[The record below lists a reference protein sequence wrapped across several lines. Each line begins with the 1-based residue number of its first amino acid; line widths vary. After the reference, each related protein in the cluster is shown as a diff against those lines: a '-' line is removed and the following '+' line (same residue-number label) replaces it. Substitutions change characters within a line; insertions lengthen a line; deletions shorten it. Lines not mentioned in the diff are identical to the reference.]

1 MTPSPD
7 ATHLPEP
14 GAHGAMMETME
25 RAAVRRWIDGY
36 EQAWRSVGTD
46 DLSRLFV
53 PDATY
58 LVSPWARPVEGL
70 AAISELWESERD
82 GADEPF
88 TMAGE
93 IVAVDGN
100 MAVVRVAVSY
110 GRPDGGQWRDL
121 WVLRFD
127 DEGRCVAFEE
137 WPFAPG
143 QDDGHDGPPPDGGP
157 D

>member
-1 MTPSPD
+1 
-7 ATHLPEP
+7 
-14 GAHGAMMETME
+14 MMATME
-25 RAAVRRWIDGY
+25 RAVAQQWVEEY
-36 EQAWRSVGTD
+36 ERIWRTAGTD
-46 DLSRLFV
+46 DLSRLFS

-88 TMAGE
+88 DMTSE
-93 IVAVDGN
+93 IVAVDGDT
-100 MAVVRVAVSY
+100 AVVRVAVSY
-110 GRPDGGQWRDL
+110 GQPDGRRWRDL

-127 DEGRCVAFEE
+127 EDGRCVAFEE

-143 QDDGHDGPPPDGGP
+143 QDDGHGGRPPSGGSG
-157 D
+157 